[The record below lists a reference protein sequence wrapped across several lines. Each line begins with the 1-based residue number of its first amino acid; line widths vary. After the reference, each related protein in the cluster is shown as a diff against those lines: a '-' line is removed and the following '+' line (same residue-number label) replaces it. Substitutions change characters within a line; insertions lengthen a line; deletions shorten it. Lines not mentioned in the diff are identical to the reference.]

1 MSDTKSMMIL
11 PESVDPDNYSANMPP
26 TQIRTETV
34 FNKPRSINNST
45 ATFRIENTGI
55 LDFKSSRLVLQ
66 ANSITTND
74 DLVGYVCNVG
84 IAGLIKTATLKCGKV
99 ICTSQNYG
107 NYFSIVNNCFTSNN
121 DKTEKDRYLYGTF
134 NGFKVGIDNNNDNY
148 KGISFAPSNTIK
160 STVNSLADTD
170 DKGSSFSIPL
180 SVLFPGF
187 ITTDIPLYLLN
198 QNLEVEIVFTPENT
212 IGDRA
217 VVCDNAASTTDKN
230 VIAQDEVMLIE
241 DHHFFSDMRM
251 EQIREAYRQNGYT
264 APYNDLISTR
274 DSLTVGVQSAVRS
287 THQISGAGKTV
298 DSILCANP
306 ILQTSDGAF
315 KVVERAFGKYGSDG
329 CLDKKTFNLVIN
341 NKKQFPIDVANMNVG
356 IMNAIFQS
364 MYGQNPV
371 ELPYSLQ
378 CKLAKQGVNTDRT
391 FNSFLNYADIEGQM
405 DYFGC
410 KLDDVKVGNTP
421 IVLELYRHDSQTA
434 LREQDIVTFLTIRRQ
449 FTITP
454 NGSIEVSYS

>member
-1 MSDTKSMMIL
+1 MIDTKSMMIL

-26 TQIRTETV
+26 TQIRTETI
-34 FNKPRSINNST
+34 FNKPRSINNNT

-66 ANSITTND
+66 ANSTGAND
-74 DLVGYVCNVG
+74 DKVGYVCNVG
-84 IAGLIKTATLKCGKV
+84 IAGLIQSATLKCGKV
-99 ICTSQNYG
+99 ICTSQNFG
-107 NYFSIVNNCFTSNN
+107 NYFSIVHNSFTSNN

-160 STVNSLADTD
+160 STINSLADTNA
-170 DKGSSFSIPL
+170 KGSSFSIEL
-180 SVLFPGF
+180 SRIFPGF

-198 QNLEVEIVFTPENT
+198 QNMEIEVVFTPENT
-212 IGDRA
+212 IGDRV
-217 VVCDNAASTTDKN
+217 VVCDNLASNTDKN
-230 VIAQDEVMLIE
+230 VIAEDEVMLIE
-241 DHHFFSDMRM
+241 NHHFFSDMRM
-251 EQIREAYRQNGYT
+251 EQIREAYRKNGYT

-274 DSLTVGVQSAVRS
+274 DSLTSGLQSAVRS
-287 THQISGAGKTV
+287 IHQISGAGKMV

-306 ILQTSDGAF
+306 ITDSTFA
-315 KVVERAFGKYGSDG
+315 VVERAFGKYGSDSA
-329 CLDKKTFNLVIN
+329 LDKKTFNLVIN

-356 IMNAIFQS
+356 IMNAIYQS

-371 ELPYSLQ
+371 EIPYSLQ
-378 CKLAKQGVNTDRT
+378 CKLAKEGVNTDRT
-391 FNSFLNYADIEGQM
+391 FNASGNYARIEGQL

-410 KLDDVKVGNTP
+410 KLDDVKVGNSP
-421 IVLELYRHDSQTA
+421 ITLELLRHDSQTA
-434 LREQDIVTFLTIRRQ
+434 LKSQDIVSFLTIRRQ

>member
-11 PESVDPDNYSANMPP
+11 PEEVDPDNYSANMPP

-34 FNKPRSINNST
+34 FNKPRSINNNT

-66 ANSITTND
+66 ANSTNGND
-74 DLVGYVCNVG
+74 DKVAYVANCGISALVQ
-84 IAGLIKTATLKCGKV
+84 TATLKCGKV
-99 ICTSQNYG
+99 ICTSQNFG
-107 NYFSIVNNCFTSNN
+107 NYFSIVHNSFTSNN
-121 DKTEKDRYLYGTF
+121 DKTEHDRYLYGTF

-148 KGISFAPSNTIK
+148 KGISFAPSNSMK
-160 STVNSLADTD
+160 STVNALADTNE
-170 DKGSSFSIPL
+170 KGSSFSIPL

-187 ITTDIPLYLLN
+187 ITTDIPLYLLS
-198 QNLEVEIVFTPENT
+198 QNLEIEIVFTPENG

-217 VVCDNAASTTDKN
+217 IICDNTATGADKN
-230 VIAQDEVMLIE
+230 TIAQDEVMLIE

-251 EQIREAYRQNGYT
+251 EQIRDAYRQNGYS

-274 DSLTVGVQSAVRS
+274 DSLTNGVTTAVRS
-287 THQISGAGKTV
+287 NHQISGAGKMV
-298 DSILCANP
+298 DSVLCANP
-306 ILQTSDGAF
+306 ITDGTF
-315 KVVERAFGKYGSDG
+315 SCVSRAFGRYGSDG
-329 CLDKKTFNLVIN
+329 CLEKKTFNLVVN

-356 IMNAIFQS
+356 IMNAIYQS

-371 ELPYSLQ
+371 EIPYSLQ
-378 CKLAKQGVNTDRT
+378 CKLQKVGVNTDRT
-391 FNSFLNYADIEGQM
+391 FNSQANYADIMGQM

-410 KLDDVKVGNTP
+410 KLDDVKVGNSP
-421 IVLELYRHDSQTA
+421 ITLELLRHDSQTA
-434 LREQDIVTFLTIRRQ
+434 LKAQDIISFLTIRRQ

>member
-34 FNKPRSINNST
+34 FNKPRSINNRT

-66 ANSITTND
+66 ANSTTAND
-74 DLVGYVCNVG
+74 NDVAYIANVG
-84 IAGLIKTATLKCGKV
+84 VAGLLQSCSLKCGKV
-99 ICTSQNYG
+99 ICTSQNFG
-107 NYFSIVNNCFTSNN
+107 NYFSIVHNSFTSNN

-148 KGISFAPSNTIK
+148 KGISFAPSNSMK
-160 STVNSLADTD
+160 STVNSLADTN

-187 ITTDIPLYLLN
+187 ITTDIPLYLLS
-198 QNLEVEIVFTPENT
+198 QNMEIEVVFTPENT
-212 IGDRA
+212 IGDR
-217 VVCDNAASTTDKN
+217 VILCDNAGSGTDKN
-230 VIAQDEVMLIE
+230 VIAEDEVMLIE

-251 EQIREAYRQNGYT
+251 ESIKNAYLNNGGYS

-274 DSLTVGVQSAVRS
+274 DSLTAATTNAVRS
-287 THQISGAGKTV
+287 NHQISGAGKMV

-306 ILQTSDGAF
+306 ITDSTFNA
-315 KVVERAFGKYGSDG
+315 VSRAFGKYGSDS
-329 CLDKKTFNLVIN
+329 CLEKKTFNLVIN
-341 NKKQFPIDVANMNVG
+341 NKKQFPIDVSNMNVG
-356 IMNAIFQS
+356 IMNAIYQS

-371 ELPYSLQ
+371 EIPYSLQ
-378 CKLAKQGVNTDRT
+378 CKLAKVGVNTDRT
-391 FNSFLNYADIEGQM
+391 FNSQANYASIEGQLN
-405 DYFGC
+405 YFGC

-421 IVLELYRHDSQTA
+421 ITLELLRQDSQTA
-434 LREQDIVTFLTIRRQ
+434 LKAQDIVSFLTIRRV

>member
-11 PESVDPDNYSANMPP
+11 PENVDPDNYSANMPP
-26 TQIRTETV
+26 TQIRTETI
-34 FNKPRSINNST
+34 FNKPRSINNNS

-66 ANSITTND
+66 ANSTTAND

-84 IAGLIKTATLKCGKV
+84 ISGLVQTAILKCGKV
-99 ICTSQNYG
+99 ICTSQNFG
-107 NYFSIVNNCFTSNN
+107 NYFSIVHNSFTSNN

-134 NGFKVGIDNNNDNY
+134 NGFKVGIDNNDDNY

-160 STVNSLADTD
+160 STVNSLADTN

-198 QNLEVEIVFTPENT
+198 QNLEIEIVFTPENT

-217 VVCDNAASTTDKN
+217 VICDNTASATDKN

-241 DHHFFSDMRM
+241 NHHFFSDMRM
-251 EQIREAYRQNGYT
+251 EQIRDAYRQNGYS

-274 DSLTVGVQSAVRS
+274 DSLTAGTTNSTRS
-287 THQISGAGKTV
+287 NHQISGAGKMV

-306 ILQTSDGAF
+306 VTTDSDNC
-315 KVVERAFGKYGSDG
+315 VRRAFGKYGSDG
-329 CLDKKTFNLVIN
+329 CLEKKTFNLVIN
-341 NKKQFPIDVANMNVG
+341 NKKQFPIDVTNMNVG
-356 IMNAIFQS
+356 IMNAIYQS

-371 ELPYSLQ
+371 EIPYSLQ
-378 CKLAKQGVNTDRT
+378 CKLQKVGVNTDRT
-391 FNSFLNYADIEGQM
+391 FNSRANYADIMGQM
-405 DYFGC
+405 NYFGC

-421 IVLELYRHDSQTA
+421 ITLELLRHDSQTA
-434 LREQDIVTFLTIRRQ
+434 LKAQDIVSFLTIRRQ